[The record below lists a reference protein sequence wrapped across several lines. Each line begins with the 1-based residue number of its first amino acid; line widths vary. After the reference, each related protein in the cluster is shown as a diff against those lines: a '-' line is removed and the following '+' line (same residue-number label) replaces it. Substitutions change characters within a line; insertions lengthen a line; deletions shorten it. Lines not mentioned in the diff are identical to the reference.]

1 MLLDARV
8 IMANFQH
15 KKIGLIRSFMLS
27 HIYWCMETLL
37 NTILA
42 NFTHRNVKKIPKN
55 HKNPKNH
62 GFLLSFKPW
71 FKPFGLNQST
81 LKLDQL
87 W

>member
-1 MLLDARV
+1 MLRDARV

-42 NFTHRNVKKIPKN
+42 SFTHRNMKKYQKTIKTPKN
-55 HKNPKNH
+55 MVFRCHLNH
-62 GFLLSFKPW
+62 G
-71 FKPFGLNQST
+71 LNH
-81 LKLDQL
+81 LV
-87 W
+87 

>member
-42 NFTHRNVKKIPKN
+42 NFTHRNMKKYQKTIKTQKTQKTMVFCC
-55 HKNPKNH
+55 HLNH
-62 GFLLSFKPW
+62 G
-71 FKPFGLNQST
+71 LNH
-81 LKLDQL
+81 LV
-87 W
+87 